1 MDITKQ
7 FDDLNKMGT
16 GKKIQ
21 WISRENILVY
31 ITAVF
36 FIFFSI
42 MAEGFF
48 NTNNIFTIL
57 RSMSIIAILSLGI
70 TFVITAGE
78 IDLSIATVPALGGT
92 VLAVLLA
99 KGVALPLSIALALAA
114 VVIIGFVNGLIVVK
128 ARIPSIII
136 TLATY
141 MIAQGVAYIITN
153 QSPVIVSNA
162 SFLNLFGSEFFG
174 FPLIVLWMLLF
185 TVISYLLMYKTKFGV
200 NLAYIGDNRSAS
212 YYAGIRVDAII
223 IIAFII
229 CSTFS
234 LMAGMLGVAQAA
246 NATPWMITPDMMT
259 AIAATLIGGTSL
271 SGGKGNVIG
280 TITGAFFLTMLSNGL
295 LIFGIEQWVLYLI
308 NGVIIIAALSWSYL
322 SRK

>member
-1 MDITKQ
+1 MESI
-7 FDDLNKMGT
+7 KMMNDPNEVVT
-16 GKKIQ
+16 RKKIQ
-21 WISRENILVY
+21 WASQENILIY
-31 ITAVF
+31 ITVAF
-36 FIFFSI
+36 FIIFSF

-48 NTNNIFTIL
+48 NVNNIFTIL
-57 RSMSIIAILSLGI
+57 RSMSIIAIIGLGI

-78 IDLSIATVPALGGT
+78 IDLSIGTVPALGGS
-92 VLAVLLA
+92 VLAVLLM
-99 KGVALPLSIALALAA
+99 KGFSLPLTIILTLLT

-141 MIAQGVAYIITN
+141 MIAQGIAYIITK
-153 QSPVIVSNA
+153 QSPVIVSNVP
-162 SFLNLFGSEFFG
+162 FLNLFGSEFFG
-174 FPLIVLWMLLF
+174 FPLIVLWMLFF
-185 TVISYLLMYKTKFGV
+185 TAISYLLMKKTKFGI
-200 NLAYIGDNRSAS
+200 NLAYIGDNRSAA
-212 YYAGIRVDAII
+212 YYTGIKVDAII
-223 IIAFII
+223 ITAFII

-271 SGGKGNVIG
+271 SGGKGHIPG
-280 TITGAFFLTMLSNGL
+280 TIIGAFFLTMLSNGL
-295 LIFGIEQWVLYLI
+295 LIMGIEQWVLYLI
-308 NGVIIIAALSWSYL
+308 NGVIIISALSWSYL